1 MTTTLPAWLAAEYVK
16 ARTAARDAAAHNAFV
31 RRREG
36 PKAVPC
42 HHSSAV
48 ARMCAF
54 GEVLQRL
61 GLPIPAEGETQ

>member
-1 MTTTLPAWLAAEYVK
+1 MTADLPAWLATEYVK
-16 ARTAARDAAAHNAFV
+16 ARTAVREASAHNASI
-31 RRREG
+31 REREG

-48 ARMCAF
+48 ARMCAL

-61 GLPIPAEGETQ
+61 DLPVPAEGENR

>member
-1 MTTTLPAWLAAEYVK
+1 MTPDLHAWLAAEYIK
-16 ARTAARDAAAHNAFV
+16 ARTAAREAAAHNAFV
-31 RRREG
+31 RWREG

-48 ARMCAF
+48 ARMCAL

-61 GLPIPAEGETQ
+61 GLPVPAEGDPR